1 MEKDLS
7 KALREDILK
16 TIDPSYFT
24 EKDKNDLLNLDKIV
38 NEKSSA
44 VGIVLRLSTLR
55 ALFEELGVLEKRSL
69 IK

>member
-1 MEKDLS
+1 MEKELS

-16 TIDPSYFT
+16 TIDPSYFV

-38 NEKSSA
+38 NEKSA
-44 VGIVLRLSTLR
+44 AIGVVLRLSTLR
-55 ALFEELGVLEKRSL
+55 SLFEELGVLEKRSL